1 MAGLGLTCLQIKVNV
16 SGLFTE
22 RSKKHSEYQ
31 LILPVD
37 LILFLVAVGLRPL
50 FPC

>member
-1 MAGLGLTCLQIKVNV
+1 MAGLGLTCLQIEVYL

-22 RSKKHSEYQ
+22 RSEENSEYK
-31 LILPVD
+31 LIPPID